1 MVVVAEVEVIGGFV
15 LDIDE
20 LLVEVVAAAEHVD
33 E

>member
-1 MVVVAEVEVIGGFV
+1 MVEVAKVEVIGGSV

-20 LLVEVVAAAEHVD
+20 LLVEVIAAAEHVD